1 MGLIIFTV
9 IIVLKNYPKMLY
21 YTDSSAPV
29 SYTHLDVYKRQVQ
42 NRTQRADF
50 FGGESVVFDIG

>member
-21 YTDSSAPV
+21 YTDSSAPEGLKV
-29 SYTHLDVYKRQVQ
+29 KTHQFTAK
-42 NRTQRADF
+42 NN
-50 FGGESVVFDIG
+50 I

>member
-21 YTDSSAPV
+21 YTDSSALV
-29 SYTHLDVYKRQVQ
+29 GLKVKTHQFTAK
-42 NRTQRADF
+42 NN
-50 FGGESVVFDIG
+50 I